1 VAATLVPCAS
11 VAASAVKRRRSNSLS
26 ELSSDEELRS
36 LPDVATMSSISLPH
50 HHPTV
55 DGGATSPRRPNT
67 LEDSLNVMVATN
79 STGSTS
85 IQNNLKL
92 LFVDHN
98 KGSSG
103 SLVRSISR

>member
-1 VAATLVPCAS
+1 VAS
-11 VAASAVKRRRSNSLS
+11 
-26 ELSSDEELRS
+26 
-36 LPDVATMSSISLPH
+36 
-50 HHPTV
+50 
-55 DGGATSPRRPNT
+55 
-67 LEDSLNVMVATN
+67 N